1 MIRKR
6 ADDEVEKRVE
16 DMKRSRRKIEK
27 NAVYLV
33 HINYTPTPCGKVKN
47 TMVYSPTSRNKT
59 RKSRSNKDT
68 TSNAS

>member
-16 DMKRSRRKIEK
+16 DMKRARRKIEK

-33 HINYTPTPCGKVKN
+33 HINYTPTPCRKVKN
-47 TMVYSPTSRNKT
+47 PMVYSQTTKKPDKK
-59 RKSRSNKDT
+59 KSRSSKDT
-68 TSNAS
+68 SDAK